1 MGCLLHALRTHRAAL
16 VALCL
21 ERYAHTCPDG
31 DHDGQVARG
40 YLFNCLQPVEPIL
53 GTRGS
58 SRTALSQKLGAGAQ
72 ATRSG
77 PKAALSH
84 EAGAGAAEAR
94 DGPELLQAGRLEP
107 GTRGG
112 PGAAPSREAG
122 TGASGHVGTH
132 ACLIL
137 CLDLELVCG
146 GTRSSGYRQFL
157 RNDVLRDC

>member
-40 YLFNCLQPVEPIL
+40 YLFNCLQPAEPIL

-58 SRTALSQKLGAGAQ
+58 SGAALSQKLGAGAQ

-94 DGPELLQAGRLEP
+94 DGP
-107 GTRGG
+107 
-112 PGAAPSREAG
+112 GAAPSQEAG
-122 TGASGHVGTH
+122 TRDTWRPQSCPKPGGGNRG
-132 ACLIL
+132 L
-137 CLDLELVCG
+137 
-146 GTRSSGYRQFL
+146 GTRGHARLPYHLS
-157 RNDVLRDC
+157 